1 MDQKWIK
8 SGSKVDQTW
17 IKNGLAVNQHIK
29 IVTISHRICTQVQTT
44 ASSQLIKLQ
53 MKNKSETQVRV
64 VDNKRLK
71 CKQLF
76 RQVYKNI
83 ASGIKCQQL
92 LLSSNA
98 KHQSQT
104 GIKLKDW
111 V

>member
-1 MDQKWIK
+1 M
-8 SGSKVDQTW
+8 
-17 IKNGLAVNQHIK
+17 
-29 IVTISHRICTQVQTT
+29 QTT

-76 RQVYKNI
+76 RQVYKNV
-83 ASGIKCQQL
+83 ASGIKCKQL

-98 KHQSQT
+98 KHQNPT

-111 V
+111 VRIPVEDSCCVSNNKTISKM